1 MAYMVEPQQASHGV
15 DTDNDRDI
23 FTQAQRMSDENK
35 QLLTQVRAPHVHT
48 KGTWQRPEAGIAKIN
63 TDGATFCQE
72 RGAGLGVVIR
82 DGDGVFITGLSRRTL
97 GCFSAE
103 VIEALAIQEGC
114 LLAKDMGL
122 SHIVI
127 ESDAQSVVQA
137 VQMGRYEGPSVGNI
151 IQSIVELLSSFPQGQ
166 IKYCP
171 RESNKVAHLLARHVL
186 KKKLEAHL
194 HQLICFCF
202 CISASGFE

>member
-1 MAYMVEPQQASHGV
+1 
-15 DTDNDRDI
+15 
-23 FTQAQRMSDENK
+23 MSDENK
-35 QLLTQVRAPHVHT
+35 QLLPQVRAPHVHT
-48 KGTWQRPEAGIAKIN
+48 K
-63 TDGATFCQE
+63 
-72 RGAGLGVVIR
+72 
-82 DGDGVFITGLSRRTL
+82 
-97 GCFSAE
+97 E

-127 ESDAQSVVQA
+127 ESDVQSVIQA

-171 RESNKVAHLLARHVL
+171 R
-186 KKKLEAHL
+186 
-194 HQLICFCF
+194 
-202 CISASGFE
+202 